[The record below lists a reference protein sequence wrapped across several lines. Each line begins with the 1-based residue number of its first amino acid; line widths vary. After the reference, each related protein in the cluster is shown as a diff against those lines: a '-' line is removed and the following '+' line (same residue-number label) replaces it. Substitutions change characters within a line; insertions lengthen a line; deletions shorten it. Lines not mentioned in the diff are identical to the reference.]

1 MVVQGVKNPMVDLQS
16 LEDKIL
22 DEVMLVTLYRYMKTV
37 SISMFANSVIFVLR
51 VTAP

>member
-22 DEVMLVTLYRYMKTV
+22 DEVMLETVYHYIKMV
-37 SISMFANSVIFVLR
+37 SISILEFFFFF
-51 VTAP
+51 

>member
-22 DEVMLVTLYRYMKTV
+22 DEVNASNTV
-37 SISMFANSVIFVLR
+37 LLHENSIDFHVC
-51 VTAP
+51 